1 MFDLLPKILGG
12 AICVVLFVLPL
23 VSVSPDLSWHDQQ
36 RIGQVV
42 IFLFSVILFWVFR
55 CRRGDF
61 YSRAFLLSIF
71 FLSIVSCLHSSQ
83 VFWSFVELSVFFC
96 CYIVVCCVCEWRIR
110 CGEIVD
116 NAVWWLLTFVIVGL
130 LSKFFF
136 SYFFAVVAREKIIVW
151 FLFDGFSWPRFL
163 GQFQTLSLPLLTVPM
178 LANWRRRYWFFL
190 LCSLWWF
197 STISVGTRASWLG
210 MACAILLLPIFIKR
224 GWLFSLYQGGTLVA
238 GLGFYVVFFK
248 LIPGFCG
255 LQVSGLAEERLNM
268 SLSGREYLWE
278 QAWKMTMEHPWL
290 GAGPMQYAAL
300 ANLYGAHPH
309 QAILQWTSEWGS
321 ISAVLVALLLLRLLW
336 LLYLRSTGWLEERGS
351 TGAIKICLL
360 ASFIASL
367 AHAMFDGSLVM
378 PYTQVWL
385 SVLVGWAWGLVAKKD
400 AILPISRA
408 ALSARRFF
416 SMAFCS
422 VLVFVIFRDVPGI
435 IERNKSGVVSQTCW
449 VERPR
454 FWSAGIIKK
463 LPESECAS
471 SSGRR
476 SD

>member
-1 MFDLLPKILGG
+1 MLRLLQKTLGG
-12 AICVVLFVLPL
+12 AACVVLFILPL

-36 RIGQVV
+36 RVGQIV
-42 IFLFSVILFWVFR
+42 IFLFLVILFWV
-55 CRRGDF
+55 CQYRREDL
-61 YSRAFLLSIF
+61 YSRVFLFAIFSLSI
-71 FLSIVSCLHSSQ
+71 ISCWHSGQ

-96 CYIVVCCVCEWRIR
+96 CYIVACCVCEWRVR
-110 CGEIVD
+110 CGEVVDGTLWSLLAFIV
-116 NAVWWLLTFVIVGL
+116 IGL
-130 LSKFFF
+130 LFKFFF
-136 SYFFAVVAREKIIVW
+136 SYFFAVAAREKIIVW

-163 GQFQTLSLPLLTVPM
+163 GQFQTLSLPLLAVPM
-178 LANWRRRYWFFL
+178 LAGWRRRYWCFF

-210 MACAILLLPIFIKR
+210 MACAILLLPIVIRR
-224 GWLFSLYQGGTLVA
+224 GWLFSLYQGGAAAIGLVV
-238 GLGFYVVFFK
+238 YVFFFK
-248 LIPGFCG
+248 LIPYFCG

-278 QAWKMTMEHPWL
+278 QAWKMTVEHPWL

-300 ANLYGAHPH
+300 ANFYGAHPH

-321 ISAVLVALLLLRLLW
+321 ISAILVALLLLRLLW
-336 LLYLRSTGWLEERGS
+336 LLYLRSTGWLDERGS
-351 TGAIKICLL
+351 TGALKICLL

-385 SVLVGWAWGLVAKKD
+385 AVLVGWAWGVVAKKD
-400 AILPISRA
+400 IMSPIPQA
-408 ALSARRFF
+408 NLKTRRLF
-416 SMAFCS
+416 SIVFSS
-422 VLVFVIFRDVPGI
+422 VLIFVVFRDIPGI

-463 LPESECAS
+463 LPDSECAS
-471 SSGRR
+471 SSEKR
-476 SD
+476 SG